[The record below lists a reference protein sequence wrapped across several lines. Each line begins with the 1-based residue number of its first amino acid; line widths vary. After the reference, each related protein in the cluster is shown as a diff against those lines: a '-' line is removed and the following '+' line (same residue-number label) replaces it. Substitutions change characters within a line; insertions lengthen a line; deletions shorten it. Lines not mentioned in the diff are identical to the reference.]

1 MNDDNIP
8 APRLMVV
15 ASESQQDRHTYS
27 LEGVDE
33 TEQENGIREASKL
46 QASKSRKVRAMSWA
60 LI

>member
-46 QASKSRKVRAMSWA
+46 QSLGRSGRC
-60 LI
+60 LGL